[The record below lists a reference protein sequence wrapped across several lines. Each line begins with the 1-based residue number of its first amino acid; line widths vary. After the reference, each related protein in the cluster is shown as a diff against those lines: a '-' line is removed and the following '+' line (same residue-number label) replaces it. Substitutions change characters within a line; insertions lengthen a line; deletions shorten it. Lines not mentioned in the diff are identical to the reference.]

1 MEKEF
6 EKLSY
11 SPEEAGAVISKS
23 RTGVY
28 GLIASGELKSYKD
41 GRGRRITRRALEE
54 YVARKEAKAA

>member
-1 MEKEF
+1 METDSQ
-6 EKLSY
+6 KLSY
-11 SPEEAGAVISKS
+11 NPEEAAEVISKS

-28 GLIASGELKSYKD
+28 ALIASGELKSYKD